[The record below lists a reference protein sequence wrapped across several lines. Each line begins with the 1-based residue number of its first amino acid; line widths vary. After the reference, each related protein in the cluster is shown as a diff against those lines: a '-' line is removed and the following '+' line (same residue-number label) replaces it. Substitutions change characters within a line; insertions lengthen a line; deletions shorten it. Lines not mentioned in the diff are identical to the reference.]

1 MKKKNLYINIG
12 SLIGVSDLYPK
23 GHKRKEMSRI
33 DKLDN
38 AYLSMAGDTIVDY
51 GQMNDLRYCRNL

>member
-1 MKKKNLYINIG
+1 MKQKNLYINIG

-23 GHKRKEMSRI
+23 RPLKGAEMSRI

-38 AYLSMAGDTIVDY
+38 LIYP
-51 GQMNDLRYCRNL
+51 